1 MIAGYILTGGK
12 NSRMGG
18 EKKLFLDYQGQPFWT
33 YLLTALE
40 VFPTVYLSVDREEPY
55 ASAGLPMVRDRWP
68 DMGPMGG
75 IASGLRQCP
84 EEALF
89 VTACD
94 TPLLD
99 RTTVERILERWDGG
113 VTLASAGGRVQPLI
127 GIYPKSVLPELEKRL
142 AKGSLRMYD
151 FLRAVGFR
159 QVPLPEGSAA
169 AENINT
175 LEDYRQLTEN
185 RESSK
190 TPSETT

>member
-12 NSRMGG
+12 NRRMAG
-18 EKKLFLDYQGQPFWT
+18 EKKLFLDYQGQPFWVHL
-33 YLLTALE
+33 YTALE
-40 VFPTVYLSVDREEPY
+40 GFPTVYLSVDREEPY
-55 ASAGLPMVRDRWP
+55 AAIGLPMVRDLWP
-68 DMGPMGG
+68 AMGPMGG

-84 EEALF
+84 EEVLF

-99 RTTVERILERWDGG
+99 SGTVERILAQWDGG
-113 VTLASAGGRVQPLI
+113 VTLANAGGRVQPLI

-159 QVPLPEGSAA
+159 QVMLPKQSTA

-175 LEDYRQLTEN
+175 PEDYRQLTEN

-190 TPSETT
+190 TPSETA